1 MTTKYKIIG
10 GFMFMVLLLA
20 GLSTF
25 AVLRLGGIVDGF
37 TEYRSEARTA
47 VNANAADGLIREA
60 KDNISNFVLSLD
72 PSFMDKARAHLE
84 ESVKGIAQ
92 TQDVELDS
100 AQRDDLGKRAEEV
113 KSMVALSQ
121 QVQNDLLA
129 AHDVVDKVIKPMA
142 ARINEVLTTINRSA
156 LTTNND
162 RLLTEV
168 DNAYSLFMDIRVSV
182 RVYNANY
189 QPVDGETAFKLLPQF
204 EDVLTKMAA
213 AAMSIDE
220 INGVKDLKD
229 AFAQYHKGFTDV
241 DAAIK
246 SSIQARTEMGVKANA
261 LADFFDD
268 YTDGAQNNMNTLGS
282 GLQEGSESAQTLL
295 TTCSAVG
302 VLIGLLLAAW
312 IIMSVVRVLNQV
324 SAFAREMSRGNLDAD
339 LRVREGGEIGAVI
352 AAMDSIADVL
362 KKIIAEYTELEH
374 DIEVGRLDARADAS
388 GLSGAFADLMRGT
401 NNILARFRLVIDS
414 IPSPVVVLDKDLKA
428 NFLNTVARGLA
439 GDDYKGHTCKELVNR
454 DDDGTPACAL
464 TRAANTLAP
473 ASGETRAH
481 PGGRDMDITYAATP
495 MLDSNGKLAA
505 VLQLINDV
513 TPIKDT
519 QRTIVEVAEQA
530 MDISNRV
537 AAAAEQLS
545 AQVEQVSRGT
555 EIQSERAASTA
566 TAMEEMN
573 ATVLEVARN
582 AAEASEQAGETRNK
596 AEHGAQ
602 MVGKVIEAIRQVNT
616 VATELEGNMQELGSQ
631 AEAIGGVMNVISD
644 IADQTNLLALN
655 AAIEAARAGE
665 AGRGFAVVA
674 DEVRKLAEK
683 TMSATTEVGSS
694 IQGIQQST
702 TSNIA
707 RVTQAGQ
714 SVVSATD
721 LAGAS
726 GEALKEILDLVAK
739 NSALIA
745 GIATAAEE
753 QSATSEEINNSVEE
767 VNRISGETASGM
779 VESASAV
786 QELSNMAQ
794 QLRTLLGRLRA

>member
-1 MTTKYKIIG
+1 
-10 GFMFMVLLLA
+10 
-20 GLSTF
+20 
-25 AVLRLGGIVDGF
+25 
-37 TEYRSEARTA
+37 
-47 VNANAADGLIREA
+47 
-60 KDNISNFVLSLD
+60 
-72 PSFMDKARAHLE
+72 
-84 ESVKGIAQ
+84 
-92 TQDVELDS
+92 
-100 AQRDDLGKRAEEV
+100 
-113 KSMVALSQ
+113 
-121 QVQNDLLA
+121 
-129 AHDVVDKVIKPMA
+129 
-142 ARINEVLTTINRSA
+142 
-156 LTTNND
+156 
-162 RLLTEV
+162 
-168 DNAYSLFMDIRVSV
+168 
-182 RVYNANY
+182 
-189 QPVDGETAFKLLPQF
+189 
-204 EDVLTKMAA
+204 
-213 AAMSIDE
+213 
-220 INGVKDLKD
+220 
-229 AFAQYHKGFTDV
+229 
-241 DAAIK
+241 
-246 SSIQARTEMGVKANA
+246 
-261 LADFFDD
+261 
-268 YTDGAQNNMNTLGS
+268 
-282 GLQEGSESAQTLL
+282 
-295 TTCSAVG
+295 
-302 VLIGLLLAAW
+302 
-312 IIMSVVRVLNQV
+312 MSVVRVLNQV

-339 LRVREGGEIGAVI
+339 LACAKAAKSAPGI

-495 MLDSNGKLAA
+495 MLDSNGKLAS

-616 VATELEGNMQELGSQ
+616 VATELEGNMQEL
-631 AEAIGGVMNVISD
+631 APR
-644 IADQTNLLALN
+644 L
-655 AAIEAARAGE
+655 
-665 AGRGFAVVA
+665 
-674 DEVRKLAEK
+674 KP
-683 TMSATTEVGSS
+683 
-694 IQGIQQST
+694 
-702 TSNIA
+702 
-707 RVTQAGQ
+707 
-714 SVVSATD
+714 
-721 LAGAS
+721 LAG
-726 GEALKEILDLVAK
+726 
-739 NSALIA
+739 
-745 GIATAAEE
+745 
-753 QSATSEEINNSVEE
+753 
-767 VNRISGETASGM
+767 
-779 VESASAV
+779 
-786 QELSNMAQ
+786 
-794 QLRTLLGRLRA
+794 